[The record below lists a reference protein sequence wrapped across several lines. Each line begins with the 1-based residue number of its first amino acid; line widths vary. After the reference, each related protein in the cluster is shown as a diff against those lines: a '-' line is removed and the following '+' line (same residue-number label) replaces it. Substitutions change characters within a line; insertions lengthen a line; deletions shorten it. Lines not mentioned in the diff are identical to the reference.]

1 MSMKAVL
8 KEMVE
13 SVDGGLGVVVIGY
26 DGISI
31 DEYVREDAPLDLQLL
46 AVEYATVLKEIRKA
60 VDVLNTGK
68 MEEVSINTDVSR
80 VVIRVINDD
89 LFIVF
94 AIDHSGNFGKGR
106 YVLRSGAPRILEL
119 LQ

>member
-1 MSMKAVL
+1 MSIKAVL

-31 DEYVREDAPLDLQLL
+31 DEYIKEDAPVDLQLL

-60 VDVLNTGK
+60 VDVLNTGE

-94 AIDHSGNFGKGR
+94 AIDHGGNYGKGR
-106 YVLRSGAPRILEL
+106 YVLRCRAPRILEL

>member
-1 MSMKAVL
+1 MPMKAVL

-13 SVDGGLGVVVIGY
+13 GVDGALGVVVIGY

-31 DEYVREDAPLDLQLL
+31 DEYIREDAPVDLQLL

-80 VVIRVINDD
+80 VIIRVINDD

-94 AIDHSGNFGKGR
+94 AIDHGGNYGKGR
-106 YVLRSGAPRILEL
+106 YVLRCRAPRILEL

>member
-13 SVDGGLGVVVIGY
+13 CVDGGLGVVVIGY

-31 DEYVREDAPLDLQLL
+31 DEYIKEDAPVDLQLL

-80 VVIRVINDD
+80 VVIRVLNDD

-94 AIDHSGNFGKGR
+94 AIENSGNYGKGR
-106 YVLRSGAPRILEL
+106 FILRCRAPRILEL
-119 LQ
+119 LR

>member
-1 MSMKAVL
+1 MSIKAVL

-31 DEYVREDAPLDLQLL
+31 DEYISDDAPIDLQIL
-46 AVEYATVLKEIRKA
+46 AVEYATVLKEIRKS
-60 VDVLNTGK
+60 VDVLNTGR

-80 VVIRVINDD
+80 VIIRVINDD
-89 LFIVF
+89 LFMVF
-94 AIDHSGNFGKGR
+94 AVAHDGNYGKGR
-106 YVLRSGAPRILEL
+106 YVAQCRAPRIREL